1 MEAYNLDYLHRDISL
16 KEEDIQSVPESG
28 RADEACAA
36 IADKEYIKKQ
46 FRGVSFAELKNAAQA
61 MFDNPEI
68 RSRKDALM
76 FFIWFAALN
85 IKEQRYE
92 YHGECKTKVCA
103 DGFVWLLVPE
113 KRAPELFN
121 AEVFTLY
128 RLYPDDSE
136 SAIETIEDLE
146 KAIEQGDQIGIEVGF
161 ISTIASAARMRR

>member
-16 KEEDIQSVPESG
+16 KEEDIQAVPESG

-46 FRGVSFAELKNAAQA
+46 FRDVSFAELKNAAQA

-76 FFIWFAALN
+76 FFIWFAVLN
-85 IKEQRYE
+85 IKEQRYK

-103 DGFVWLLVPE
+103 DGFVWLLVPG
-113 KRAPELFN
+113 KRALELFN
-121 AEVFTLY
+121 AEVFTLC

-136 SAIETIEDLE
+136 SEIETLQDLEETIER
-146 KAIEQGDQIGIEVGF
+146 GYQIGIGVGF
-161 ISTIASAARMRR
+161 LSTMAFAARMRR